1 MKRKMK
7 TLVSTLA
14 LAISAS
20 IAQAPEANAFI
31 LGGIV
36 YDPTNY
42 AQNLLTAARTL
53 EMINNQIK
61 QLTNEAAMIANQAK
75 ELTQLP
81 YSAKA
86 ALKARLVEIDKL
98 IQTANGLAYDVATI
112 DAAFKTLFPEDYS
125 AFSNLAMGAAAN
137 ASLTGAGAGW
147 AARAVFDL
155 AMTALIFAS
164 RSSIGIFAGR
174 FFYWDRSRLF
184 FGEREACCTLPVP
197 LRRLSGDR

>member
-20 IAQAPEANAFI
+20 IAQAPSANAFI

-112 DAAFKTLFPEDYS
+112 DTAFKTLFPEDYS

-137 ASLTGAGAGW
+137 AHW
-147 AARAVFDL
+147 KE
-155 AMTALIFAS
+155 AS
-164 RSSIGIFAGR
+164 RALNDALVMQAKVAETIALAQLLAVQYRAEALDRARQLQTEERARIHRGR
-174 FFYWDRSRLF
+174 FL
-184 FGEREACCTLPVP
+184 
-197 LRRLSGDR
+197 GDGSAYTPS